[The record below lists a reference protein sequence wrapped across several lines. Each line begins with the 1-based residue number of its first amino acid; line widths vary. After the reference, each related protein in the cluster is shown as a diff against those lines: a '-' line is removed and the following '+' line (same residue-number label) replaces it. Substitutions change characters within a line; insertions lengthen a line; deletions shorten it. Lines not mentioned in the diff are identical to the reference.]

1 MINKTEIRHYH
12 LMYGDEGYLQSG
24 NEIIDKDEDI
34 NSVVTDEIN
43 KIQYWT
49 IYRQSDIETEVI
61 KDIFTSKD
69 DYSDGVK
76 ITFNRDI
83 VGFEYMEIT
92 PCILSEEL
100 CPNDED

>member
-1 MINKTEIRHYH
+1 MTNKTEIRHYH
-12 LMYGDEGYLQSG
+12 LIYGDEGYLPLG

-76 ITFNRDI
+76 ITFNRDT